1 MSGLVPDASIIIA
14 WLLDDEDDPRADMA
28 VSEIEANGGIVPWLW
43 HIETRNTL
51 LIAER
56 RGRLAS
62 DSVEE
67 RLRSLMELP
76 VETDARPDLQSAFE
90 LARTHGLTMYDAMY
104 LELAKREDATLATL
118 DRALRRAALAEGL
131 QLLA

>member
-28 VSEIEANGGIVPWLW
+28 VNEIEADGGIVPWLW
-43 HIETRNTL
+43 HMETRNTL

-56 RGRLAS
+56 RGRIAS
-62 DSVEE
+62 DDVEE
-67 RLRSLMELP
+67 RLADLRELP
-76 VETDARPDLQSAFE
+76 VETDTQPDLQSAFE

-104 LELAKREDATLATL
+104 LELAKREGATLATL

-131 QLLA
+131 RLLA

>member
-28 VSEIEANGGIVPWLW
+28 VNEIEADGGIVPWLW
-43 HIETRNTL
+43 HMETRNTL

-56 RGRLAS
+56 RGRIAS
-62 DSVEE
+62 DDVEE
-67 RLRSLMELP
+67 RLADLRELP
-76 VETDARPDLQSAFE
+76 VETDTQPDLQSAFE

-118 DRALRRAALAEGL
+118 DRALRRAAVAEGL